1 MRQAAFGIGAGLLL
15 AAVMAVCGLS
25 QAMAQKPAVSQSAG
39 GLHDRALGDANM
51 IALSCDTA
59 DGRQQITLVDPR
71 QRVIAVYHVD
81 KTSGAVT
88 LRSIRNVQW
97 DLLMEDY
104 NSGAP
109 TPRDIRALAA
119 PR

>member
-15 AAVMAVCGLS
+15 AMAWASCGFS
-25 QAMAQKPAVSQSAG
+25 QAQAQRPAAG
-39 GLHDRALGDANM
+39 MPVGAIHDKAVGDAQM

-81 KTSGAVT
+81 KTSGSVM

-104 NSGAP
+104 NSASP
-109 TPRDIRALAA
+109 TPREIKALAA